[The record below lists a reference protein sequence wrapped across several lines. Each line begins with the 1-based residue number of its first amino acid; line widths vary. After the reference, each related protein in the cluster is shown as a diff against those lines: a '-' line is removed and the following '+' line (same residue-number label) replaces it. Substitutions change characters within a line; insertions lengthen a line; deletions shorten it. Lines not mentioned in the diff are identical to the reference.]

1 MAYTKQLSNKHL
13 LHNQKVEKRMIIAAF
28 QNNSIIVFSGQL
40 KFGLCL
46 KILKSVQSTQQG
58 GLSYG
63 FLLSLSPLCV
73 CMPSCFSHIQRFVTP
88 CTVAHQAPLSMEFS
102 RQEFWSVLPCPSLE
116 DLPDPG
122 IEPALAG
129 GFFITSATWEVSV
142 FLFITTCLTAPPV
155 RHLLFYSLSLGL
167 IT

>member
-1 MAYTKQLSNKHL
+1 MPQNLTVCIVYT
-13 LHNQKVEKRMIIAAF
+13 VGW
-28 QNNSIIVFSGQL
+28 IVLWISA
-40 KFGLCL
+40 
-46 KILKSVQSTQQG
+46 I
-58 GLSYG
+58 
-63 FLLSLSPLCV
+63 LSPLCV
-73 CMPSCFSHIQRFVTP
+73 CVPSRFSHIQRFVTP
-88 CTVAHQAPLSMEFS
+88 CTVARQAPLSMEFS

-167 IT
+167 ITWLILAKRMLAEVTLCQSDVEAIKWCHLLLPAVLFFSFYSENK

>member
-1 MAYTKQLSNKHL
+1 
-13 LHNQKVEKRMIIAAF
+13 MIIAAF
-28 QNNSIIVFSGQL
+28 QNNSITVFSGQL

-46 KILKSVQSTQQG
+46 KILKSVQPIQQG

-63 FLLSLSPLCV
+63 FLLSLSPLCE
-73 CMPSCFSHIQRFVTP
+73 CMSSRLSHIQHFVTL
-88 CTVAHQAPLSMEFS
+88 CTIAHQSPLFMEVS
-102 RQEFWSVLPCPSLE
+102 RQEYWSVLPCPSLV

-129 GFFITSATWEVSV
+129 GFFIASATWEVSA
-142 FLFITTCLTAPPV
+142 FLFITMCLTVPPV
-155 RHLLFYSLSLGL
+155 RHMLFYPLILGL